1 VTLGNDRCERCW
13 SRGGL
18 QEHAVEGI
26 RAPLLCRSCREAAP
40 RDPLVFREVF
50 LRFGSTKE
58 MLAHFDARD
67 EDEAIRKLCNERK
80 LDYKSMM
87 RGISSHGGGAPPGLA
102 FEEFTRPYGYETR
115 DGALKV
121 NPGEAR
127 TVGLIFEMYL
137 EGRGIAKICEELN
150 HAEIRTKTGKR
161 WQSQTIANIL
171 RNPLYCGY
179 IRKDGALR
187 NGKHRPIVDQDKF
200 SQVQVEM
207 EKRIR
212 RPDQKREAGLFK
224 PPSTGM

>member
-1 VTLGNDRCERCW
+1 MGDDRCERCW
-13 SRGGL
+13 GRVDL
-18 QEHAVEGI
+18 QEHPVEGM
-26 RAPLLCRSCREAAP
+26 RTPLLCRACREAAP
-40 RDPLVFREVF
+40 RDPLAFREVF
-50 LRFGSTKE
+50 LQFGSTKE

-80 LDYKSMM
+80 LDYRTMI
-87 RGISSHGGGAPPGLA
+87 RGISSHGGSAAPGLA

-137 EGRGIAKICEELN
+137 EGRGIAKICTELN
-150 HAEIRTKTGKR
+150 RAEIPTKTGKK

-179 IRKDGALR
+179 IRRDGGLR

-212 RPDQKREAGLFK
+212 RPDQKRDAGLFK
-224 PPSTGM
+224 PLSRGG

>member
-1 VTLGNDRCERCW
+1 MGRDRCERCW

-18 QEHAVEGI
+18 QEHEVEGL
-26 RAPLLCRSCREAAP
+26 RAPILCRACREAAP
-40 RDPLVFREVF
+40 KDPLVFREVF

-58 MLAHFDARD
+58 LLSHFNARD
-67 EDEAIRKLCNERK
+67 EDEAVRKLSIERK
-80 LDYKSMM
+80 LDYGTLI
-87 RGISSHGGGAPPGLA
+87 RGILAHGSGGPSSLG
-102 FEEFTRPYGYETR
+102 FEEFTRPYGYETST
-115 DGALKV
+115 GALKV

-150 HAEIRTKTGKR
+150 RAEIRTKTGKR

-179 IRKDGALR
+179 IRQDGALL
-187 NGKHRPIVDQDKF
+187 NGKHRRIVDQDKF

-212 RPDQKREAGLFK
+212 RPDQKREASLFK
-224 PPSTGM
+224 PLSRGT

>member
-1 VTLGNDRCERCW
+1 MGNDRCERCW

-18 QEHAVEGI
+18 QEHPVEGI
-26 RAPLLCRSCREAAP
+26 RAPILCRACREAAP
-40 RDPLVFREVF
+40 KDPAVFREIF

-58 MLAHFDARD
+58 MLSHFSARD
-67 EDEAIRKLCNERK
+67 EDEAVRKLCVERK
-80 LDYKSMM
+80 LDYKTMI
-87 RGISSHGGGAPPGLA
+87 RGILSHGSGGSAMG
-102 FEEFTRPYGYETR
+102 FEEFARPYGYETR

-121 NPGEAR
+121 NPNEAR

-137 EGRGIAKICEELN
+137 EGRGIAKICGELN

-179 IRKDGALR
+179 IRQDGALR

-212 RPDQKREAGLFK
+212 RPDQKRDAALFK
-224 PPSTGM
+224 PPSRGK